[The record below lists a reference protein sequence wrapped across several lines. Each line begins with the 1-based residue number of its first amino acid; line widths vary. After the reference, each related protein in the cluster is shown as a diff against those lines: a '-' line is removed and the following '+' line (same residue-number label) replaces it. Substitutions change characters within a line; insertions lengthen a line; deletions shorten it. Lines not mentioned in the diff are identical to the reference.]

1 MILKDNTEWRTAAL
15 IAFCYFSWA
24 FLVFGLSAYIPIVA
38 ALLVIPVITL
48 HSSLQHECLHG
59 HPFRFAWMND
69 AIVLPP
75 IGLFIPFLRFKDVHL
90 EHHQN
95 ARICDPY
102 DDPESWYVEQ
112 DFWVRLPRWL
122 KLVFEANNTLFGR
135 MLLGPAIALI
145 RLVISDSRAIMQGD
159 RRVMLAWALHA
170 VLLPPVIFAIVRWS
184 PLPFAVYFL
193 SAYVGL
199 SLLMVRTYLEH
210 QAEETLRGR
219 SVIIE
224 DRGPFSLLFLNNN
237 LHAVHHAYPA
247 VAWHQLPSLYRRH
260 RARFLAM
267 NKGYFFKSYGEI
279 FRRFAFHRKEPVV
292 YPLETGQRH

>member
-1 MILKDNTEWRTAAL
+1 MILKDKTEWRTAAL
-15 IAFCYFSWA
+15 IAACYFSWA
-24 FLVFGLSAYIPIVA
+24 VFVFGLSAYLPILA
-38 ALLVIPVITL
+38 ALLTIPIITL

-59 HPFRFAWMND
+59 HPFRHAWLND

-75 IGLFIPFLRFKDVHL
+75 IGLFIPYLRFKDVHL

-95 ARICDPY
+95 AQICDPY
-102 DDPESWYVEQ
+102 DDPESWYLEQ
-112 DFWVRLPRWL
+112 DFWKRLPPWL

-135 MLLGPAIALI
+135 MLLGPTIALI
-145 RLVISDSRAIMQGD
+145 RLVISDGRAIIGGD

-170 VLLPPVIFAIVRWS
+170 MLVPPVILAIVLWS
-184 PLPFAVYFL
+184 ALPLPVYL
-193 SAYVGL
+193 LCAYAGL

-247 VAWHQLPSLYRRH
+247 VAWHQLPSLYRRN
-260 RARFLAM
+260 RTRFLAM

-292 YPLETGQRH
+292 YPLDTGHGH